1 MNSCSHFEVVMETF
15 TARNKKSKQD
25 NKESYSKTDSMV
37 DSKLKQLKISRE
49 KTDLN
54 KTDEVQPDAKVI
66 SSVGNQRLLKFGSVT
81 LSSSA
86 KTPKPP
92 EVPRST
98 TFCRKGTASR
108 LGGDGEACEEGVEE
122 IDYCCIERLPGDGCF
137 SECTEDNDD
146 GNLSDGYYEDDLLE
160 EGIDDIN
167 DESCSEGILSLYD
180 QIKYQLIDLWL
191 TLYFSHEA

>member
-1 MNSCSHFEVVMETF
+1 METF

-137 SECTEDNDD
+137 SECTEDDDD

-167 DESCSEGILSLYD
+167 DESCSE
-180 QIKYQLIDLWL
+180 
-191 TLYFSHEA
+191 